1 MRERNGKRNMSG
13 TLVLVLFA
21 VFAVCV
27 LSVLLMGADSY
38 QTLTRRDQASY
49 DRRTAAQYITTK
61 IRQNDSSHAIFVG
74 DFENVLP
81 RDEGN
86 TLYLTE
92 MVDGEAYCTRL
103 YCHDGY
109 IRELFATSEGCFSF
123 NDGEK
128 VLPAQS
134 IHFSMNGGFV
144 TVELEHPDGEMEQF
158 VLLLRSMEVAT

>member
-1 MRERNGKRNMSG
+1 MSSI
-13 TLVLVLFA
+13 LVLVLFA
-21 VFAVCV
+21 VFAVCI

-38 QTLTRRDQASY
+38 QTLTKRDQASY

-61 IRQNDSSHAIFVG
+61 IRQNDRSHAVFVG

-81 RDEGN
+81 REHGN

-92 MVDGEAYCTRL
+92 TVDGEEYCTRL

-109 IRELFATSEGCFSF
+109 IRELFATSGGGFSF
-123 NDGEK
+123 EDGEK

-144 TVELEHPDGEMEQF
+144 TVELEYSDGAMEQF
-158 VLLLRSMEVAT
+158 VLTLRSMEVAA